1 MAGPHCLL
9 ELPEAVREEDVC
21 AEAALRGL
29 ALEGLSAF
37 RQGLGEGRSALV
49 IGCGADRPRL
59 FRTALRAAVDSVA
72 ARTS

>member
-1 MAGPHCLL
+1 M

-29 ALEGLSAF
+29 ALEGFSAF
-37 RQGLGEGRSALV
+37 RQGLGDGRSALV
-49 IGCGADRPRL
+49 ISYGADGPHL
-59 FRTALRAAVDSVA
+59 LRTALRAAVDSVA